1 MRANAFFH
9 QDELVLF
16 IDQDE
21 VFYINNTEYNSFAI
35 WYNSPVQL
43 ILLPVVGYFEV
54 VASDGIVATAFNGEP
69 ASAI

>member
-21 VFYINNTEYNSFAI
+21 VFYINNTEYNSSARRH
-35 WYNSPVQL
+35 PVQM
-43 ILLPVVGYFEV
+43 IPLPGVGYFEV
-54 VASDGIVATAFNGEP
+54 VASDGIAATAFNGEP
-69 ASAI
+69 ASPI